1 MNRHTPMTKA
11 DDVRETPA
19 WLFEQRVRD
28 ATGGRGF
35 TLDACATQ
43 ANAKAVT
50 WYTQQGLYLLDTG
63 PELDIRCIGEGDG
76 LTGPWGGRVWVN
88 PPFTELWDWVQKCW
102 RECDRGDVELIDFL
116 MPSTRCEQKGW
127 QAWVEPFRDGRAELV
142 PGWRLTTTF
151 LPGRPDFLKDGKP
164 IMSEPKVSKRT
175 GKLLK
180 PSKST
185 PKFGIVML
193 TWTRQVDGTPAAR

>member
-35 TLDACATQ
+35 TLDACATET
-43 ANAKAVT
+43 NKLCDNF
-50 WYTQQGLYLLDTG
+50 YTENGFWEKVDPNYDMCRN
-63 PELDIRCIGEGDG
+63 ING
-76 LTGPWGGRVWVN
+76 LTGPWSGRVWCN

-180 PSKST
+180 AVKST

-193 TWTRQVDGTPAAR
+193 TWTRQLDRNPAAQ

>member
-1 MNRHTPMTKA
+1 MTKA

-28 ATGGRGF
+28 VTGGRGF
-35 TLDACATQ
+35 DLDACATHK
-43 ANAKAVT
+43 NALCARY
-50 WYTQQGLYLLDTG
+50 YTEHGLWLKQPHLQDGQTMTA
-63 PELDIRCIGEGDG
+63 IGEGDG
-76 LTGPWGGRVWVN
+76 LIGSWRGRVFVN
-88 PPFTELWDWVQKCW
+88 PPFTELWKWVQKCW
-102 RECDRGDVELIDFL
+102 LECDRGDVELIDFL

-175 GKLLK
+175 GRLLK

-193 TWTRQVDGTPAAR
+193 TFTRTT